1 MTCTLHIEP
10 DIVLFG
16 KLYSLLNVMCF
27 GGVDHINWIL
37 FDIAKMKNC
46 GETSVMLPIGLLD
59 ADGIVGVE
67 QRL

>member
-1 MTCTLHIEP
+1 MTSTLHIES

-16 KLYSLLNVMCF
+16 KFYSLLNVMCF
-27 GGVDHINWIL
+27 GSVDHINRIL
-37 FDIAKMKNC
+37 FGIATMENC

-59 ADGIVGVE
+59 ADGIVGME